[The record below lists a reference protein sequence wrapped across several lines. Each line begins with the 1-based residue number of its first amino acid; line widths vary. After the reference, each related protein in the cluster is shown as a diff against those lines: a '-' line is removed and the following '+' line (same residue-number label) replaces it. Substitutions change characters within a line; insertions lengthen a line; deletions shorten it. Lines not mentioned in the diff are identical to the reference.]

1 MNNKSDTFKYTYSAK
16 QQEEVENIRQ
26 KYIPSKENKME
37 QLRKLDKDAEMPG
50 TITSIIIGIFGTLL
64 LGIGLTC
71 TLVWTQFFI
80 LGIIVGIIGVVAIS
94 AAYPIFEF
102 ITKKQREKIAPQ
114 ILKLTEELMDK
125 K

>member
-26 KYIPSKENKME
+26 KYIPRKENKME
-37 QLRKLDKDAEMPG
+37 QLRKLDKDATMPG
-50 TITSIIIGIFGTLL
+50 TITSIVIGVFGTLL
-64 LGIGLTC
+64 IGIGLTC

-80 LGIIVGIIGVVAIS
+80 LGIIVGIIGIVAIS
-94 AAYPIFEF
+94 AAYPIFEN